1 MVRIK
6 GGVRAV
12 LEWTVPII
20 VGDEVGV
27 CKRGSVVT
35 VVGDEAG
42 GWKRLAPPAGKTI
55 RAEAGGGAA
64 ECKQTGRHVTSQ
76 GGR

>member
-12 LEWTVPII
+12 LEWSVVTI
-20 VGDEVGV
+20 VGD
-27 CKRGSVVT
+27 
-35 VVGDEAG
+35 DEW
-42 GWKRLAPPAGKTI
+42 GWKRLAPPAEKTI

-64 ECKQTGRHVTSQ
+64 ESKQTGRHVTSQ